1 MNPRAAG
8 GRCVFCEILSG
19 KLPAHTVFEDE
30 GHRVILDHRPLLP
43 GHCLVLTRA
52 HHETFGDVPAAEL
65 GPLFEVVQKI
75 ARSLET
81 SLGADGSFTAINT
94 RVSQSVPHLHVHVVP
109 RREKDGLFARGMVW
123 VRKPYESE
131 QAMAEMAA
139 RIARAV
145 KE

>member
-1 MNPRAAG
+1 VSPRGAA

-30 GHRVILDHRPLLP
+30 RHRVILDHRPLLP
-43 GHCLVLTRA
+43 GHCLVLTCA
-52 HHETFGDVPAAEL
+52 HYETLLDVPAAEL
-65 GPLFEVVQKI
+65 GPLLAIVQTI
-75 ARSLET
+75 AGAMESA
-81 SLGADGSFTAINT
+81 LGADGSFTAINT

-131 QAMAEMAA
+131 QAMADMAA
-139 RIARAV
+139 RIARGVRA
-145 KE
+145 